1 MSMTDLKLVPLHR
14 HPRATAAKRECLTLL
29 EDLTRRVK
37 AGEIESLA
45 VVMVTR
51 DGRALLQRTDIDR
64 LDAMLGGLVR
74 MQRDVLNALDEVD
87 VPEI

>member
-1 MSMTDLKLVPLHR
+1 MPLHR
-14 HPRATAAKRECLTLL
+14 HPRVTAAKDECLNLL
-29 EDLTRRVK
+29 KDLTRRVR

-64 LDAMLGGLVR
+64 LDAMLGCLVR
-74 MQRDVLNALDEVD
+74 MQRDVLNAVDEVD